1 MRPSSLESKTVRPGL
16 LAYSYYASNRRPLTQ
31 AQVSQ
36 ARPKAKVNHPARLIV
51 PVLILLAIFSFKTF
65 SQPDAPIVVNKA
77 PAVLATA
84 AHSDQCSSSAEAKS
98 IIVSI
103 TQRHLWA
110 CEGNTT
116 MYQTPVITGMERHPE
131 TLTPPGTYHVYAKVK
146 DTTLSGSDSTGSWK
160 DPVHYWMPF
169 LDNQHGTYGFHDA
182 TWRPDDE
189 FGKVD
194 PYSED
199 ASHGCVELPLGASK
213 WLYEFI
219 QAGTTVV
226 IKS

>member
-1 MRPSSLESKTVRPGL
+1 
-16 LAYSYYASNRRPLTQ
+16 
-31 AQVSQ
+31 
-36 ARPKAKVNHPARLIV
+36 
-51 PVLILLAIFSFKTF
+51 
-65 SQPDAPIVVNKA
+65 
-77 PAVLATA
+77 
-84 AHSDQCSSSAEAKS
+84 
-98 IIVSI
+98 
-103 TQRHLWA
+103 
-110 CEGNTT
+110 